1 MPFYSTP
8 TQLNLV
14 LVVTLVSLQMN
25 GNDAPIIS
33 SSTIN
38 STVLLCCAATKG
50 VIVTLQSSVI
60 NQAIYVHITPRHA
73 PMCTNRGLCVP
84 TYQYGRTNIT
94 IENIPQ
100 TRPHIG
106 GQLDQNLTNK
116 ETKIT
121 TYIPSIVTVQQ
132 SGCDI
137 T

>member
-33 SSTIN
+33 SGTIN

-106 GQLDQNLTNK
+106 GQHNLTNK
-116 ETKIT
+116 ETRIT
-121 TYIPSIVTVQQ
+121 IPLIVTVQQ
-132 SGCDI
+132 SGCDM